1 MKKIYSIVALS
12 VILIS
17 CSNQKEKTQTETNSP
32 VIIGAEYIEGLDGLY
47 PIKAGDTSLVQIWED
62 YVQALNDRN
71 QEKLA
76 EMIANDVKI
85 YYSNGTEING
95 IKALIEN
102 QSNLFAT
109 TNPKWKTTW
118 MIANSGQN
126 KDGIF
131 EPYLTTGSE
140 LTEIINGDTTLRY
153 LVIDTKW
160 ENGKLKLMNAY
171 TRARAPKK

>member
-17 CSNQKEKTQTETNSP
+17 CNNQQEKIQTETKSP
-32 VIIGAEYIEGLDGLY
+32 VIIGSGYIEGLDGLY
-47 PIKAGDTSLVQIWED
+47 PIEAGDTSLVQIWKD

-71 QEKLA
+71 QEKVA
-76 EMIANDVKI
+76 EMIANDVKV

-95 IKALIEN
+95 IKALMEN

-118 MIANSGQN
+118 MIANSGKN
-126 KDGIF
+126 KDGIV
-131 EPYLTTGSE
+131 EPWLTTGSE

-160 ENGKLKLMNAY
+160 ENGKLKLLNAY
-171 TRARAPKK
+171 TRARVPKK

>member
-17 CSNQKEKTQTETNSP
+17 CNNQQEKLQTETNGP
-32 VIIGAEYIEGLDGLY
+32 VIIGSEHIEGRDGLS
-47 PIKAGDTSLVQIWED
+47 PIIAGDTSLIKKWED

-71 QEKLA
+71 LEKIA
-76 EMIANDVKI
+76 KMITNDVKV

-95 IKALIEN
+95 IKAQMEN

-126 KDGIF
+126 KDGIV

-140 LTEIINGDTTLRY
+140 LTEIINGDTILRY

-160 ENGKLKLMNAY
+160 ENGKLKLINAY
-171 TRARAPKK
+171 TRARVPKK

>member
-12 VILIS
+12 VILIY
-17 CSNQKEKTQTETNSP
+17 CSNQKEKTQTETNIP

-47 PIKAGDTSLVQIWED
+47 PIKAGDTSLVQIWEN

-76 EMIANDVKI
+76 EMIANDVK
-85 YYSNGTEING
+85 YYYANGTQING
-95 IKALIEN
+95 IKAFLEN
-102 QSNLFAT
+102 LSNLFAT
-109 TNPKWKTTW
+109 TNPKFKTTW

-131 EPYLTTGSE
+131 ESYLTTGSE

-153 LVIDTKW
+153 LVMDTKW
-160 ENGKLKLMNAY
+160 ENGKLKLMNVY
-171 TRARAPKK
+171 TRASVPKK